1 VKKLVLR
8 RVLLAVGVPVAIRG
22 TRALAERAAG
32 RPGSSRYAPGLH
44 QVADALQRRRA
55 ATR

>member
-8 RVLLAVGVPVAIRG
+8 RVLLAVAVPVTIRG
-22 TRALAERAAG
+22 TRALAEGAAA

>member
-1 VKKLVLR
+1 MKKLILR
-8 RVLLAVGVPVAIRG
+8 RVLIAVGIPVAIRG
-22 TRALAERAAG
+22 TRALAEQAAT
-32 RPGSSRYAPGLH
+32 RSGSSRYAPGLH

>member
-1 VKKLVLR
+1 MKKLVLR
-8 RVLLAVGVPVAIRG
+8 RVLLAVAVPVTIRG
-22 TRALAERAAG
+22 TRALAEGAAA

-44 QVADALQRRRA
+44 QVADARRA